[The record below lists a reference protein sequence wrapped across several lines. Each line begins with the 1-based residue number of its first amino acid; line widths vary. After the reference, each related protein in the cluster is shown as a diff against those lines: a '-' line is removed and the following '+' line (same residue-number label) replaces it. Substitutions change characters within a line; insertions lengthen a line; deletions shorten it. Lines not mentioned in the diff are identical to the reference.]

1 MNWLTSINLT
11 EGEWYQCVVIA
22 ECDKTAIEIAY
33 DHATA
38 EEMEVD
44 NITAE
49 IFEQSLH
56 GDITDYEILD

>member
-11 EGEWYQCVVIA
+11 EGEWYQCVVLA
-22 ECDKTAIEIAY
+22 EDDKTAIEIAY

-49 IFEQSLH
+49 LFEQCIH
-56 GDITDYEILD
+56 GDIADYEILN